1 MFALV
6 EIGGHQF
13 KVSSND
19 EIFVYKL
26 DGKEGDKITFDKVLL
41 VSDAAGTKVGT
52 PKVDGVVVS
61 ATIVEQLKD
70 DKVIVFKK
78 KRRKG
83 FKVKN
88 GFRQSLTK
96 IKIDSIA

>member
-13 KVSSND
+13 KVSAD
-19 EIFVYKL
+19 QEIFVYKL
-26 DGKEGDKITFDKVLL
+26 AGNAGDKVTFDKVLL
-41 VSDAAGTKVGT
+41 VSGDSGTTVGAPTVAGST
-52 PKVDGVVVS
+52 VS

-70 DKVIVFKK
+70 DKVLVFKK

-83 FKVKN
+83 YKVKN
-88 GFRQSLTK
+88 GFRQSYTK
-96 IKIDSIA
+96 VKIDAIA

>member
-26 DGKEGDKITFDKVLL
+26 DGKEGDKEDEKDKN
-41 VSDAAGTKVGT
+41 ST
-52 PKVDGVVVS
+52 PP
-61 ATIVEQLKD
+61 
-70 DKVIVFKK
+70 
-78 KRRKG
+78 
-83 FKVKN
+83 
-88 GFRQSLTK
+88 
-96 IKIDSIA
+96 

>member
-13 KVSSND
+13 KVSTNQ

-26 DGKEGDKITFDKVLL
+26 DGNAGDKVTFDKVLL
-41 VSDAAGTKVGT
+41 VSNEGNTTVGT
-52 PKVDGVVVS
+52 PTVSGTTVS

-70 DKVIVFKK
+70 DKVLVFKK

-83 FKVKN
+83 YKVKN

>member
-13 KVSSND
+13 KVASNQ

-26 DGKEGDKITFDKVLL
+26 AGNEGDKVTFDKVLL
-41 VSDAAGTKVGT
+41 ISDDNGTKVGA
-52 PKVDGVVVS
+52 PNIDGVAVS

-70 DKVIVFKK
+70 DKIIIFKK

-83 FKVKN
+83 YKVKN